1 MNDSKL
7 ILVLGDQ
14 LSTQQPAL
22 RAAVPG
28 RDIILMAEVAEEA
41 NYVRHNRHKIV
52 LLFSAMRHFKHELE
66 SLGFRV
72 EYAPF
77 EAGTPSLE
85 AAVSQVLE
93 ANDVSEVMICEPG
106 EYRLLAQMKEVWP
119 SSLGTKVT
127 LLEDDRFLA
136 SHTDF
141 AAWAQGKKQL
151 RMEFFYRK
159 MRQRYQILMEGSEP
173 AGGKWNYDA
182 DNRVG
187 WRNQVEIPDR
197 PDIRPDA
204 MTSEVIDMVL
214 ANFPDNPGDLRQFR
228 LAVTKTDARRQ
239 FDWFVENAL
248 GDFGTYQDA
257 LVEESP
263 WVFHGLISMYLNAGL
278 LDPLP
283 VCERV
288 EKAWREGKCS
298 LSAAEGFIRQVL
310 GWREY
315 IRGI

>member
-41 NYVRHNRHKIV
+41 SYVRHNRHKIA
-52 LLFSAMRHFKHELE
+52 LLFSAMRHFQHELE

-72 EYAPF
+72 EYVPF

-85 AAVSQVLE
+85 DAVSQVLD

-106 EYRLLAQMKEVWP
+106 EYRLLEQMKEVWP
-119 SSLGTKVT
+119 RTLGTRVT

-141 AAWAQGKKQL
+141 AEWAQGKKQL

-159 MRQRYQILMEGSEP
+159 MRQRYQILMDGSEP

-204 MTSEVIDMVL
+204 MTSEVIEMVL
-214 ANFPDNPGDLRQFR
+214 AKFPDNPGDLRQFR
-228 LAVTKTDARRQ
+228 LAVTKTDAGRQ
-239 FDWFVENAL
+239 FDWFVENTL

-257 LVEESP
+257 LVEE
-263 WVFHGLISMYLNAGL
+263 WK
-278 LDPLP
+278 D
-283 VCERV
+283 R
-288 EKAWREGKCS
+288 
-298 LSAAEGFIRQVL
+298 
-310 GWREY
+310 
-315 IRGI
+315 